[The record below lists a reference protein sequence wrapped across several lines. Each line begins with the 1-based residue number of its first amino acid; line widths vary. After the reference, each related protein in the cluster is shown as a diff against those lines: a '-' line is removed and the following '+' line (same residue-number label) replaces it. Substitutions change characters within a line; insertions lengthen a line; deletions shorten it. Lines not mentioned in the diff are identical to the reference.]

1 MARRVLA
8 RLFYKT
14 YSMPINSKPFRGAT
28 AQIES
33 GYRKMLLPAVFAVG
47 LFAIVP
53 LAGMFALSF
62 SDYHL
67 IRGTN
72 WEFGFKNFV
81 RLFSDKRLINSI
93 YTMSV
98 LSFFGVAAQV
108 VIGTAIA
115 VGLSKI
121 VKKWGI
127 GRVLFLLPYAVPHVA
142 VALIWLS
149 LFTPTLSPINA
160 FFGLFGVTVP
170 SFLTTQNGA
179 LFAIIVSDT
188 WTNFPFTML
197 IILAAL
203 QGISPDLDEAAALD
217 GASRIKTF
225 IYITLPLLVPA
236 LLMVT
241 LFRFIDSLKHFPM
254 IFVMT
259 KGGPGRSTQ
268 ATNFYAYIQTFQSSN
283 VAYGASIAVSLFI
296 VAAVISFYV
305 ARLNQRITS

>member
-1 MARRVLA
+1 MTTKPAMVATSQLQQHY
-8 RLFYKT
+8 RL
-14 YSMPINSKPFRGAT
+14 
-28 AQIES
+28 
-33 GYRKMLLPAVFAVG
+33 MLLPAVLAVGIFAV
-47 LFAIVP
+47 VP
-53 LAGMFALSF
+53 LAGMFALSL

-72 WEFGFKNFV
+72 WEFGFGNFV
-81 RLFSDKRLINSI
+81 RLISDKRLMGSV
-93 YTMSV
+93 YAMSV
-98 LSFFGVAAQV
+98 LSFFGVASQV
-108 VIGTAIA
+108 FIGAAIA

-121 VKKWGI
+121 VGKWRL

-160 FFGLFGVTVP
+160 FFDLFGITVP

-179 LFAIIVSDT
+179 LFAIVVADS

-197 IILAAL
+197 IVLAAL
-203 QGISPDLDEAAALD
+203 QGIPVDLDEAAALD
-217 GASRIKTF
+217 GASRMQSF
-225 IYITLPLLVPA
+225 FYITLPLLVPA
-236 LLMVT
+236 FLMVT

-268 ATNFYAYIQTFQSSN
+268 ATNYYAYIQTFQNSN
-283 VAYGASIAVSLFI
+283 VAYGAAIAVTLFI
-296 VAAVISFYV
+296 VAAMISFYV
-305 ARLNQRITS
+305 AKLNQRITS

>member
-1 MARRVLA
+1 M
-8 RLFYKT
+8 T
-14 YSMPINSKPFRGAT
+14 SKPQPRAT
-28 AQIES
+28 AELER
-33 GYRKMLLPAVFAVG
+33 GYRNMLLPAVFAVG
-47 LFAIVP
+47 IFAIVP
-53 LAGMFALSF
+53 LAGMLALAF

-72 WEFGFKNFV
+72 WDFGFKNFV
-81 RLFSDKRLINSI
+81 RLASDKRLMGSV
-93 YTMSV
+93 YAMSV
-98 LSFFGVAAQV
+98 LSFFGVLTQV
-108 VIGTAIA
+108 LIGAAIA

-121 VKKWGI
+121 VGKWRL

-160 FFGLFGVTVP
+160 FFDLFGITVP

-179 LFAIIVSDT
+179 LFAIVMADT
-188 WTNFPFTML
+188 WTNFPFAML

-217 GASRIKTF
+217 GATRVQSF
-225 IYITLPLLVPA
+225 FYVTLPLLIPA
-236 LLMVT
+236 FLMVT

-268 ATNFYAYIQTFQSSN
+268 ATNYYAYIQTFQNSN
-283 VAYGASIAVSLFI
+283 VAYGAAIAVTLFI
-296 VAAVISFYV
+296 VAAIISFYV

>member
-1 MARRVLA
+1 MPVKSTPLPSARSQLEH
-8 RLFYKT
+8 
-14 YSMPINSKPFRGAT
+14 SFR
-28 AQIES
+28 I
-33 GYRKMLLPAVFAVG
+33 MLLPAVAAVG

-53 LAGMFALSF
+53 LAGMLALSF

-67 IRGTN
+67 IRGTD

-81 RLFSDKRLINSI
+81 RLFTDKRFIDSI
-93 YTMSV
+93 YVMSI

-108 VIGTAIA
+108 IIGAAVA

-121 VKKWGI
+121 VGRWRI
-127 GRVLFLLPYAVPHVA
+127 GRVFFLLPYAVPHVA

-149 LFTPTLSPINA
+149 LFTPTLSPVNA
-160 FFGLFGVTVP
+160 FFSLFGMTVP

-179 LFAIIVSDT
+179 LFAIIMADT

-217 GASRIKTF
+217 GATRIKTF
-225 IYITLPLLVPA
+225 IYVTLPLLVPA
-236 LLMVT
+236 FLMVT

-254 IFVMT
+254 IFVIT

-268 ATNFYAYIQTFQSSN
+268 ATNYYGYIQTFQNSN
-283 VAYGASIAVSLFI
+283 VAYGAAIAVVLFL
-296 VAAVISFYV
+296 VAAIISFYV
-305 ARLNQRITS
+305 ARLNQRVSS